1 MQLVITLDGLEKPE
15 LIRNLHVAIAA
26 LYGGPVAAVTHVGAP
41 TLDHVA
47 APPAVHAGSAIPSHE
62 LEAPQ
67 DDAAALLA
75 HGGVLPPPGA
85 GTDST
90 PALPSGNVV
99 APPPVTAVPTA
110 EVRLDSAGMPY
121 DIRIHS
127 GAMSTKKDGTWTAKR
142 GVSDLVIA
150 QVEGEHRAAGYGGQ
164 TLTTV
169 VGSGVTTVT
178 PTPAVVTPPPSGVAP
193 PPAAVPGPPTDA
205 NAFRELVNVMG
216 TKMQG
221 GELNKAQIDGALAA
235 IGLKAIPELQQN
247 LHLIDTLK
255 LHLGL

>member
-1 MQLVITLDGLEKPE
+1 MQLVITLDGLEKLE
-15 LIRNLHVAIAA
+15 LIRNLHVAISA
-26 LYGGPVAAVTHVGAP
+26 LYGGQVAAVTHVGVP

-47 APPAVHAGSAIPSHE
+47 LVEHGDTPDTQVHLPPE
-62 LEAPQ
+62 

-75 HGGVLPPPGA
+75 HGGVIPPPGA

-99 APPPVTAVPTA
+99 APPPGTAAPTA

-150 QVEGEHRAAGYGGQ
+150 QVEGEHRAAGYGHA
-164 TLTTV
+164 V
-169 VGSGVTTVT
+169 SPGVTTT
-178 PTPAVVTPPPSGVAP
+178 ITPAPAAGTTVVTPPPSGVAP
-193 PPAAVPGPPTDA
+193 PPAGVPGPPTDA